1 MPAVGNAHVRR
12 NLLEHTDE
20 PREYFPSRQR
30 LTIVKILLAS
40 IILFVGIIFVLIK
53 AGPLAPQIG
62 QANYAGVSASV
73 LTLIATLLWLNLR
86 ERVIVSSDY
95 IESRLLFTSRL
106 GREQIKGWRS
116 RLPNGRGD
124 LRLYGKDPGS
134 NVVLIPS
141 DIERDQFLENWIR
154 QFEQLK

>member
-1 MPAVGNAHVRR
+1 MLVVGTAEVRR
-12 NLLEHTDE
+12 NLLEHTDG
-20 PREYFPSRQR
+20 PRKYFPSKRR
-30 LTIVKILLAS
+30 RMIVKILLVS
-40 IILFVGIIFVLIK
+40 IILCVGFIFVLIK

-62 QANYAGVSASV
+62 KANYAGVLASV
-73 LTLIATLLWLNLR
+73 LTLIAILLWLNLR
-86 ERVIVSSDY
+86 ERIIVSSDY

-106 GREQIKGWRS
+106 GRQQIKGWRS

-124 LRLYGKDPGS
+124 LRLYGKDHGS

-141 DIERDQFLENWIR
+141 DIERDQLLENWIK